1 VSAMGP
7 VKKEARQLIDKMRD
21 DATWDDL
28 MYEIY
33 VKQKVAAGK
42 QAAADGRV
50 IAHRD
55 ARKRMAKE

>member
-1 VSAMGP
+1 MGL
-7 VKKEARQLIDKMRD
+7 VKKEVRQLIDRMPD

-33 VKQKVAAGK
+33 VKQKVADGQ

-50 IAHRD
+50 VPHQE
-55 ARKRMAKE
+55 ARKRVAKE

>member
-1 VSAMGP
+1 MGP

-33 VKQKVAAGK
+33 VKQKVAEG
-42 QAAADGRV
+42 QRAAADGRV
-50 IAHRD
+50 VAHPE
-55 ARKRMAKE
+55 ARKRMVKK

>member
-1 VSAMGP
+1 MGP
-7 VKKEARQLIDKMRD
+7 LKKKARELIDNLRD

-33 VKQKVAAGK
+33 VKQKVAAGQ

>member
-1 VSAMGP
+1 MGL
-7 VKKEARQLIDKMRD
+7 VKKEVRQLINRMPD

-33 VKQKVAAGK
+33 VKQKVADGQ

-50 IAHRD
+50 VPHQE
-55 ARKRMAKE
+55 ARKRVAKE